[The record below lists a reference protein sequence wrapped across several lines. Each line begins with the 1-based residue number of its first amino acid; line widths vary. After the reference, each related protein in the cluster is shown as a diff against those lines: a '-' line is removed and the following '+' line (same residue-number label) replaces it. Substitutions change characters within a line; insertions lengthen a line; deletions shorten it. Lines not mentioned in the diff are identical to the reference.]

1 MPKTLNSIITII
13 KLKQHKEDSYNAAL
27 IRYD

>member
-13 KLKQHKEDSYNAAL
+13 KLKQQKEDSYNVAP